1 MGSTRKTTH
10 KLIHTRKK
18 PTTPHHTHK
27 KTYKPKAQ
35 TTTTMASTQK
45 IISRSMSILRNS
57 GFGRGL
63 LNTAKINQ
71 KYEETVKKTAETFIS
86 VRFTPEQLEKAKP
99 VHDAVK
105 SRPLTPAPAIRM
117 REVKFD
123 HSDPIDNALLMEKTN
138 YFRYFEK

>member
-1 MGSTRKTTH
+1 MGVRARPLRNSYIQETRERQNQLTSQT
-10 KLIHTRKK
+10 
-18 PTTPHHTHK
+18 HTHK
-27 KTYKPKAQ
+27 ILNK
-35 TTTTMASTQK
+35 TTMATTQK

-71 KYEETVKKTAETFIS
+71 KYEETIQKTAESFVS
-86 VRFTPEQLEKAKP
+86 VRFTPEQLAKSKP

-123 HSDPIDNALLMEKTN
+123 HSDPIDNAMLMEKTN
-138 YFRYFEK
+138 YFSYFEK

>member
-1 MGSTRKTTH
+1 MGSTRKTTL

-18 PTTPHHTHK
+18 QPKLPTHNYT
-27 KTYKPKAQ
+27 AS
-35 TTTTMASTQK
+35 MATTQK
-45 IISRSMSILRNS
+45 LISRSMSILRS

-71 KYEETVKKTAETFIS
+71 TYEETIQKTASSFET
-86 VRFTPEQLEKAKP
+86 VRFTPEQLAKSKP

-105 SRPLTPAPAIRM
+105 SRPITAAPATRM

-123 HSDPIDNALLMEKTN
+123 TSDPIDNAILMEKASIFN
-138 YFRYFEK
+138 YFEK

>member
-1 MGSTRKTTH
+1 MGSTRKTTQ

-18 PTTPHHTHK
+18 
-27 KTYKPKAQ
+27 TYQLSLSKLPN
-35 TTTTMASTQK
+35 MATTQK
-45 IISRSMSILRNS
+45 LISRSMSIIRNS

-71 KYEETVKKTAETFIS
+71 AYEETIQKTASTFET
-86 VRFTPEQLEKAKP
+86 VRFTPEQLAKSKP

-105 SRPLTPAPAIRM
+105 SGPITAAPATRM

-123 HSDPIDNALLMEKTN
+123 TSDPIDNAILMEKASIFN
-138 YFRYFEK
+138 YFEK